1 MVLFTFILAYV
12 RFQVVLM
19 PPLLHKLLRNTLPT
33 KALTLLSS
41 LLLLAL
47 TSCAQPASQCKQLI
61 TLINDA
67 QSFAEAYEQ
76 SISTSLAQVSG
87 AQDLPQLKAAAAA
100 YMGTVQDASV
110 GSRNLAES
118 MGALELTDAQLSDY
132 RDRYVAV
139 ATQWS
144 NALVSAREAMQLLAE
159 SDSEAAF
166 QREFDRFQAKTNS
179 AYSLLQSLDSEEA
192 QLVEGINSYCQPDA
206 S

>member
-1 MVLFTFILAYV
+1 MAFPKALN
-12 RFQVVLM
+12 R
-19 PPLLHKLLRNTLPT
+19 
-33 KALTLLSS
+33 ALTLPSS

-47 TSCAQPASQCKQLI
+47 TSCGQPASQCQQLI
-61 TLINDA
+61 TLINDSQPFA
-67 QSFAEAYEQ
+67 QDYEQ
-76 SISTSLAQVSG
+76 SINTSLGKVSSAQN
-87 AQDLPQLKAAAAA
+87 LPELKAAASD

-110 GSRNLAES
+110 GSSNLARS
-118 MGALELTDAQLSDY
+118 LSELSITDEQLNSY

-159 SDSEAAF
+159 ADSEEAF

-179 AYSLLQSLDSEEA
+179 AYSLLQSVDNEES
-192 QLVEGINSYCQPDA
+192 QLIEGINSYCQQEA